1 MRSKSLTSLFSRA
14 ALTIAAGVSYQQS
27 LAAAQVVYSVGTQE
41 VYDSNIYQED
51 DRISENTPR
60 TPDGALYEEL
70 DGKRNDDIISN
81 PYVSLASRLP
91 LGSKI
96 DASASLRLGAV
107 AYSSNSDESRGT
119 VDGLFTAAPAEGSL
133 PEYILV
139 RFTDT
144 ITSQAGGVGVAAGAA
159 TRQGQQNT
167 ASLQAGLNRYALTD
181 RDAATNLFLVSRQDF
196 LGQFLFTSNDDSRR
210 IDIEG
215 VDSFTYGM
223 TTRYDR
229 MLSDSWTAF
238 LSNNISYFDVT
249 GGSSNNLNS
258 NDLSS
263 DLDRINDTPAV
274 GATFVAGP
282 KLQFTGQTG
291 VDFSRFSTSPQ
302 NTEQQSA
309 VTGVTE
315 LRDRSQSN
323 FFYGATMAYTASE
336 RAVLAVNILQ
346 SAGTDI
352 DGDRLMTRTFGA
364 NGSYA
369 ITDTLSGILSGQLS
383 QFTLGDSLAKPTE
396 RYEAVASLRYG
407 LTDAIALSL
416 GYSYVV
422 QDRPQEATAVFFSGG
437 DFEGHRAFV
446 SLDTGFVGLLQ

>member
-144 ITSQAGGVGVAAGAA
+144 ITSQAGGVGVAA
-159 TRQGQQNT
+159 
-167 ASLQAGLNRYALTD
+167 
-181 RDAATNLFLVSRQDF
+181 
-196 LGQFLFTSNDDSRR
+196 
-210 IDIEG
+210 E
-215 VDSFTYGM
+215 
-223 TTRYDR
+223 
-229 MLSDSWTAF
+229 
-238 LSNNISYFDVT
+238 
-249 GGSSNNLNS
+249 
-258 NDLSS
+258 
-263 DLDRINDTPAV
+263 
-274 GATFVAGP
+274 
-282 KLQFTGQTG
+282 
-291 VDFSRFSTSPQ
+291 
-302 NTEQQSA
+302 
-309 VTGVTE
+309 
-315 LRDRSQSN
+315 
-323 FFYGATMAYTASE
+323 
-336 RAVLAVNILQ
+336 
-346 SAGTDI
+346 
-352 DGDRLMTRTFGA
+352 
-364 NGSYA
+364 
-369 ITDTLSGILSGQLS
+369 
-383 QFTLGDSLAKPTE
+383 LGD
-396 RYEAVASLRYG
+396 AVRG
-407 LTDAIALSL
+407 GALHGS
-416 GYSYVV
+416 
-422 QDRPQEATAVFFSGG
+422 
-437 DFEGHRAFV
+437 
-446 SLDTGFVGLLQ
+446 